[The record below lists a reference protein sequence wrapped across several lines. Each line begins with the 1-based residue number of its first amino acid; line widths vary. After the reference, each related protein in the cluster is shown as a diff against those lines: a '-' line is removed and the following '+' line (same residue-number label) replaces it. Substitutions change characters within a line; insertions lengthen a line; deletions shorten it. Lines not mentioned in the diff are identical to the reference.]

1 MNNVWKKQIDELF
14 RRRKIIR
21 NQFYE
26 ALITS
31 NLELE
36 MHLGNELHKIREMI
50 VARYR
55 LSKRFST

>member
-1 MNNVWKKQIDELF
+1 MNNIWKKQIDELF

-31 NLELE
+31 NLVLE
-36 MHLGNELHKIREMI
+36 IQLGDELHKIREMI